1 MYQIPKANNQMKS
14 APVPSEW
21 QRNLEVALV
30 ALEFSSILVALNY
43 IAPGPGTHSFFSP
56 QQALGIKLFG
66 CPIPPL
72 LILQ

>member
-1 MYQIPKANNQMKS
+1 MKS
-14 APVPSEW
+14 ALAPSEW

-30 ALEFSSILVALNY
+30 VLEFSSIRVALNF
-43 IAPGPGTHSFFSP
+43 IAPGPGTQGFFSP

-66 CPIPPL
+66 CPVPPL